1 MRHDVIRSFDS
12 LDELGEFINAGAS
25 DEPRDEES
33 FRDENGSPLTGEQV
47 LELARA
53 IERETGR
60 RLIFRRGE
68 QPRAA

>member
-1 MRHDVIRSFDS
+1 MPREVIRSFES
-12 LDELGEFINAGAS
+12 LKELGEFIDAGAGREPH
-25 DEPRDEES
+25 DEVP
-33 FRDENGSPLTGEQV
+33 FRDENGRPLTGEQV
-47 LELARA
+47 LALARE